1 MKIIPKPLLIAAA
14 MARGTSTSAQT
25 TDFPEGA
32 EPLTQEAL
40 HAALAGKVFLMTPA
54 KGPEWRWQFNDN
66 GYFFFNA
73 GQYANSGKWSTK
85 DSTVCQDTG
94 KTIGCAVDEFG
105 NDDFIETGSDDADA
119 DVVFIEKSGNDIHEE
134 VSFGYVTYFVNGK
147 V

>member
-14 MARGTSTSAQT
+14 MAMGTSTIAQT
-25 TDFPEGA
+25 TEFPEGA

-94 KTIGCAVDEFG
+94 KTIGCNPMRQKDGVLYLKRD
-105 NDDFIETGSDDADA
+105 
-119 DVVFIEKSGNDIHEE
+119 
-134 VSFGYVTYFVNGK
+134 NGELLTVRPK
-147 V
+147 